1 MWQQGWTKV
10 LSASRG
16 QLPKQEGGE
25 SGSTWTREPDLN
37 AAQVQRQ
44 VQFSC
49 VSRVGI
55 HRGAVRGQGQIW
67 TVLTALDG
75 VFCPGGPVSVRLC
88 SRFEM
93 NRDAVLF

>member
-1 MWQQGWTKV
+1 M
-10 LSASRG
+10 SASRG

-37 AAQVQRQ
+37 AAQVEDQMRA
-44 VQFSC
+44 SC
-49 VSRVGI
+49 VTRVGI
-55 HRGAVRGQGQIW
+55 HRGVVRGQGQIC
-67 TVLTALDG
+67 TVLIALDG
-75 VFCPGGPVSVRLC
+75 VFCPGGPISVRLC